1 VGSLIWGNRPTSHH
15 LFTSS
20 EPIDH
25 GVFEGIH
32 AVYDVDRETQ
42 VYKFDA
48 SEAGDTI
55 TVAPDGHSQIS
66 ESCQAEVLMK
76 LCLGMTLALS
86 TRGLEQSHR
95 LRLYDVAR
103 QRRTATTTINLDRFL
118 PPCDGEVNHA
128 MFSPDGI
135 YLSLAR
141 NDNHI
146 HVYDVRYLGKGV
158 IFDYAH
164 STESKAASQMC
175 AYGVV
180 KAQWIQSEQTSR
192 IGLVSAGE
200 DGM

>member
-1 VGSLIWGNRPTSHH
+1 VGSLVWGGRPTSHH

-32 AVYDVDRETQ
+32 AVYDVDYETQ

-55 TVAPDGHSQIS
+55 SVAPDGHSQIS
-66 ESCQAEVLMK
+66 EPCHEVLK
-76 LCLGMTLALS
+76 HLYLGMTIALS
-86 TRGLEQSHR
+86 TRGLEQSHI

-103 QRRTATTTINLDRFL
+103 QHRAATTTINLDRFL
-118 PPCDGEVNHA
+118 PHCEGEVTHA
-128 MFSPDGI
+128 MFSPDGV

-146 HVYDVRYLGKGV
+146 HVYDMRYLSKGLL
-158 IFDYAH
+158 FDYAH
-164 STESKAASQMC
+164 STESKAASQTC
-175 AYGVV
+175 RYGVV
-180 KAQWIQSEQTSR
+180 KAQWIQSEQTTR
-192 IGLVSAGE
+192 IGLVSAGD